1 MKYSV
6 VSSEKVFEGKVFT
19 VRIDELEKETGEKMR
34 IDVVEHGG
42 AVVLIPMDESGDL
55 LLVRQYR
62 HPTGTYILEFPAGT
76 LDVGESPEE
85 CAIRECR
92 EEVGMAPG
100 TIKNLGGFFLAPG
113 YSTEYLQIYLATD
126 LSEAPLPQDLDEDL
140 TVERLPADELL
151 EKIKLG
157 EVQDAKTIAGMMML
171 NLHGGS
177 DPLS

>member
-6 VSSEKVFEGKVFT
+6 VNSEKVFEGKVFA
-19 VRIDELEKETGEKMR
+19 VRIDEVEKETGERMR

-42 AVVLIPMDESGDL
+42 AVVLIPMDENGDL

-62 HPTGTYILEFPAGT
+62 HPTGTYILELPAGT
-76 LDVGESPEE
+76 LDEGESPEE

-100 TIKNLGGFFLAPG
+100 TIQHLGGFFLAPG

-126 LSEAPLPQDLDEDL
+126 LSTAPLPQDLDEDL
-140 TVERLPADELL
+140 AVERLSTEEILN
-151 EKIKLG
+151 KIKTG
-157 EVQDAKTIAGMMML
+157 EVQDGKTIAGMML
-171 NLHGGS
+171 FNLHTFS
-177 DPLS
+177 D